1 MFICAMPPAAGCFI
15 VVSLAHLQESDNEHQ
30 IQLGRQHS
38 NIMQEKRLR
47 SSEYVEALAPG

>member
-15 VVSLAHLQESDNEHQ
+15 VVSLAHLQENDNEHQ